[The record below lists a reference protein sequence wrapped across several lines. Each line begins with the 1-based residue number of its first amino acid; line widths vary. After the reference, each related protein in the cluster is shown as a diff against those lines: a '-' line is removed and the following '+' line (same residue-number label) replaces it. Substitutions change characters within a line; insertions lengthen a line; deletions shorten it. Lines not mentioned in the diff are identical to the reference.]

1 MLEFAMNDVCVC
13 VCAFLDHWYLKL
25 TTMKFW
31 YTWIPSNLCN
41 IWLNKT
47 LMPDLWSS
55 WFWCQFIIHV
65 YIFAITSYVYGYI
78 ANTILLDLSASLFKP
93 GPTNFIWATQPKIL
107 KWLTLGFF
115 PCQASKGVLEI
126 RAWTSQLP
134 FSDFNNYFFLTKIIL
149 NIVLSQLVVVPSFH
163 SWHS

>member
-1 MLEFAMNDVCVC
+1 
-13 VCAFLDHWYLKL
+13 
-25 TTMKFW
+25 MK
-31 YTWIPSNLCN
+31 
-41 IWLNKT
+41 
-47 LMPDLWSS
+47 
-55 WFWCQFIIHV
+55 
-65 YIFAITSYVYGYI
+65 
-78 ANTILLDLSASLFKP
+78 TILLDLSASLFKP
-93 GPTNFIWATQPKIL
+93 GPTNFTWATQPKIL

-163 SWHS
+163 SWHSWSSIPATASTQNKPVRARTVMWFQTEKKERKKERVLFISFCFVWLCMYYLFESNIWTNDCWFH